1 MRFVRRFGALVA
13 PDAYRKRNI
22 LLKFSAMQTSLN
34 SAFAFSNSP
43 MRAVGVKFLIRS
55 YFRLLNSLGLPE
67 CEVFTNSG

>member
-1 MRFVRRFGALVA
+1 
-13 PDAYRKRNI
+13 
-22 LLKFSAMQTSLN
+22 MQTSLN

-55 YFRLLNSLGLPE
+55 YFRLLNRLGLPE